1 MNRIEAGNRSHSLC
15 CGLNNKRLREDYRQV
30 GKLRVKVCGIW
41 TVSIFAPGDQE
52 SYLWQD

>member
-30 GKLRVKVCGIW
+30 AKLRVKVCGIW